1 MKNCA
6 LGMLILCA
14 MMLNTAIATGEEMVI
29 AAGKNVKFE
38 YVLTV
43 DGKVIDSSEGKA
55 PLEYTQGQKMII
67 PGLESQMEGLQV
79 GDKKT
84 IIVTPEKAYG
94 IIDPRAVVEVP
105 TAQLGTEITPEV
117 GMMLQMTGESGQPI
131 PGKIME
137 IKENS
142 VMIDFNHPLA
152 GKTLQFDI
160 EIVEIK

>member
-105 TAQLGTEITPEV
+105 TAQLGRVRLRFCLPALSRILWQVCSSKVFCITS
-117 GMMLQMTGESGQPI
+117 TG
-131 PGKIME
+131 
-137 IKENS
+137 
-142 VMIDFNHPLA
+142 VRIDIGVPLRSR
-152 GKTLQFDI
+152 K
-160 EIVEIK
+160 